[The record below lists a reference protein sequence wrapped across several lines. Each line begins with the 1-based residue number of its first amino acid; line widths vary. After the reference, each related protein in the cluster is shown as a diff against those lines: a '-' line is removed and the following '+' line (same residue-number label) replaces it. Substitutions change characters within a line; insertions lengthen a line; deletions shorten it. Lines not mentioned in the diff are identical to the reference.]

1 MFKGKKVII
10 FDMDGTLIDSVGVWN
25 KVDMELI
32 KELGGLDELNE
43 LDIQQQRDK
52 KLREYSKLENP
63 YINYCHFLSL
73 KYGNTLT
80 GEEVLN
86 TRYNIAQN
94 YLKNEIDYKKGVP
107 EFLKLLKERDYILA
121 IASTT
126 RRKNMDIYCIENNN
140 IINKANLNN
149 YFSKIYTREDAKE
162 IKPNPEIYLKILNEL
177 NVKKEQ
183 CLIFEDSLIGIE
195 AANNAGI
202 DVVAMYDKYS
212 DLERAEIEKKS
223 TYNFKSYEE
232 VIQKL
237 LKEN

>member
-86 TRYNIAQN
+86 IRYNIAQN

-107 EFLKLLKERDYILA
+107 EFLKLLKEKNYILV

-140 IINKANLNN
+140 IINKANLND
-149 YFSKIYTREDAKE
+149 YFSIIYTREDAKE

-212 DLERAEIEKKS
+212 DLEHAEIEKKS